1 MKRGEPQ
8 GEERVY
14 TARSGTLKQ
23 SLVGVVKYRDLVL
36 LFAKRNLTV
45 KYKQTV
51 LGPLWLILLPFIEAL
66 VSAFVFGDIA
76 KISSGTVP
84 YFLFYYVGAAFWFL
98 FSSCVTGT
106 GNTFAGN
113 ARMFQKVY
121 FPRLVTPLSNVLS
134 ALFTFAIRFFIMLV
148 LVLVFALC
156 GADVSPV
163 WALIW
168 LLPVLFLFTVTMA
181 LGIGLIFSSLT
192 AKYRDL
198 TGLLPVFIDLLKY
211 LSPVVYTAA
220 TLENRLKTVCMF
232 NPVAPMIEAFK
243 CVILGHGCG
252 ELSFLYLGYSFGIAL
267 LLLFVGLLLFNRTEK
282 NFVDL
287 L

>member
-1 MKRGEPQ
+1 MKRGEVK
-8 GEERVY
+8 ETERVY
-14 TARSGTLKQ
+14 TARSRSLKQ

-45 KYKQTV
+45 KYKQTI
-51 LGPLWLILLPFIEAL
+51 LGPLWLVLLPFIEAL
-66 VSAFVFGDIA
+66 VSAFVFGNIA

-121 FPRLVTPLSNVLS
+121 FPRLVTPISNVLS
-134 ALFTFAIRFFIMLV
+134 TLFTFAIRFGIMLV

-156 GADVSPV
+156 GAKISPV
-163 WALIW
+163 WEMLW
-168 LLPVLFLFTVTMA
+168 LLPVLFLFTVIMA

-211 LSPVVYTAA
+211 LSPVVYTVAS
-220 TLENRLKTVCMF
+220 LENKLKTICMF
-232 NPVAPMIEAFK
+232 NPVAPVIEAFK

-252 ELSFLYLGYSFGIAL
+252 ELSFLYLGYSFAVGIL
-267 LLLFVGLLLFNRTEK
+267 VLFVGLLLFNRTEK